1 MRKTRDENRKKVNE
15 GKLDMK
21 TYKEH
26 KNFIRKKIR
35 EAERQYYMNIFDAKK
50 MAFLTCG
57 KLLEKL

>member
-1 MRKTRDENRKKVNE
+1 
-15 GKLDMK
+15 MK

-26 KNFIRKKIR
+26 KNLTRKKIR
-35 EAERQYYMNIFDAKK
+35 EAERQYYMKIFDAKK